1 MGVGAS
7 QQGGTQAGTEIDH
20 AVHAKHAWAGFVAPI
35 WPSILSLAFIAL
47 PGEIRE
53 NGRQPVSPG
62 RGGLRQEVLYYFGGT
77 WPTGPSAMAFC
88 VLQRLPLM
96 IGPWASGGIGGI
108 VRGIL
113 QHRIQW
119 HGPRSTAKHRPQEG
133 GQWTVDWSVPRGWT

>member
-1 MGVGAS
+1 MWVPPSKGALR
-7 QQGGTQAGTEIDH
+7 QARRSTMQ
-20 AVHAKHAWAGFVAPI
+20 
-35 WPSILSLAFIAL
+35 SMLSMHGLDSSPQSGRRSCRTLLL
-47 PGEIRE
+47 PF
-53 NGRQPVSPG
+53 PG
-62 RGGLRQEVLYYFGGT
+62 RFGKTEDSQSLQEGGGLRQEVLYHFGGT